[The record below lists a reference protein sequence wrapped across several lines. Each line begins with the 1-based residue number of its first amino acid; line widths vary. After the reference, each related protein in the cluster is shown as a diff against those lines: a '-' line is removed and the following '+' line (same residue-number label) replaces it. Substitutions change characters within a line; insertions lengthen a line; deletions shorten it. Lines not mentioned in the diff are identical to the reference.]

1 MTLFLLMPLFSDQS
15 IAHRILLEIMLV
27 IIMTNEH
34 HTTEPDTLTTEPD
47 ALTTEPDA
55 LTTEPQA
62 LLQELPY
69 DLREKIEQLGV
80 RENDSSKIENIIY
93 ELCKT
98 NSYSTKQIANILDR
112 NENYI
117 FRNYTN
123 PMREK
128 GMLQYTIP
136 DMPNH
141 PQQAYKSI

>member
-34 HTTEPDTLTTEPD
+34 HTTEPDT
-47 ALTTEPDA
+47 LTTEPDA